1 MATAGACRTLPPRKA
16 GAEDDAR
23 DRAVRPAA
31 SLLLRAASQ
40 DAVPCDVTRV
50 ALVGASHLDLHG
62 RYVRSSE
69 YINALRDFFRA
80 KGFAVTLELGHDPDR
95 DFVFMN
101 GARRLLHAGRQRL
114 LVPRRGRGARAGR
127 HRDLL
132 HVLYYG
138 TSRTGLAIISLAR

>member
-1 MATAGACRTLPPRKA
+1 M
-16 GAEDDAR
+16 
-23 DRAVRPAA
+23 
-31 SLLLRAASQ
+31 
-40 DAVPCDVTRV
+40 PCDVTRV

-101 GARRLLHAGRQRL
+101 GARRLLHAGRRRL

-132 HVLYYG
+132 HILRDLVPDLLSLRRLGTKGTAYGIKGSGQVLQEVC
-138 TSRTGLAIISLAR
+138 L